1 MASAEQRQDSKE
13 AGRMTEGIKRD
24 GLVAPGKDVSNFR
37 FLGLWMKKRRD
48 YEKVFVDVIKPR

>member
-37 FLGLWMKKRRD
+37 FLGLWMERRRD
-48 YEKVFVDVIKPR
+48 YGKAFVDVIKPR